1 MVDEPNHDAPSR
13 RSDTPAAVVVVPIRP
28 ADRRSLPR
36 RGAAVL
42 RRWSRET
49 FNREQLVSSLKSL
62 VWVAPLTLLIW
73 IYAEREQQKDQ
84 AATFQVEVR
93 SGSPNQVA
101 RMADQGGAQA
111 ATVSA
116 VLHGPKARLG
126 EVMDSLR
133 AGVPIQVTIDAGRQP
148 GLHDVE
154 ILQLIQ
160 RDPRLRDN
168 NVTVTEIQPRM
179 LRVEVDALQEQTL
192 DVKVDPNVRLRLNAD
207 PLFEPPQ
214 VRVSAPT
221 AAFQKAMM
229 AKRPLYA
236 VATLPPEAL
245 TPGRHGPV
253 SVRVTVP
260 ALGDPDV
267 TLRQAN
273 VMATIDVGEAEEVYK
288 IPSLPVFMVVTGE
301 TSDAYHVT
309 YNPKFVPSV
318 PVYGSP
324 EKIQQ
329 LRANQLS
336 PKPEARFSITNADAL
351 AGKGTQPLEY
361 VLPEGIT
368 MRDEDKQKVTFEVTR
383 RDSAQ

>member
-1 MVDEPNHDAPSR
+1 
-13 RSDTPAAVVVVPIRP
+13 
-28 ADRRSLPR
+28 
-36 RGAAVL
+36 
-42 RRWSRET
+42 
-49 FNREQLVSSLKSL
+49 
-62 VWVAPLTLLIW
+62 
-73 IYAEREQQKDQ
+73 
-84 AATFQVEVR
+84 
-93 SGSPNQVA
+93 
-101 RMADQGGAQA
+101 
-111 ATVSA
+111 
-116 VLHGPKARLG
+116 
-126 EVMDSLR
+126 
-133 AGVPIQVTIDAGRQP
+133 
-148 GLHDVE
+148 VE
-154 ILQLIQ
+154 ILQLIE
-160 RDPRLRDN
+160 RDPRLRDS
-168 NVTVTEIQPRM
+168 NVSVTECTPRM
-179 LRVEVDALQEQTL
+179 LRVEVDTLQEQTL
-192 DVKVDPNVRLRLNAD
+192 DVRVDPNVRRLLNAD
-207 PLFEPPQ
+207 PLFDPPQ

-221 AAFQKAMM
+221 GALQKAKE

-236 VATLPPEAL
+236 MASLPQDML

-260 ALGDPDV
+260 GLGDPDV
-267 TLRQAN
+267 TLRQTN

-309 YNPKFVPSV
+309 YNPKFVQSV

-361 VLPEGIT
+361 VLPEGVT